1 MQNKITDK
9 AVEKVVEISGFQI
22 SGLQVRTRNA
32 DEADNATGKIAPL
45 WGQFFAR
52 NLPETLPA
60 KTGDGKIYGV
70 YSNYENDANGLFNV
84 TAGVGVMAASAELA
98 NVSIAAGRYM
108 VFECEGEMPA
118 AIIEGW
124 GKVWS
129 YFSGQTEYQRSY
141 LTDFEEYQGPTQAAI
156 YIGIK

>member
-1 MQNKITDK
+1 MQTKI
-9 AVEKVVEISGFQI
+9 VEKIVEISSFQI

-32 DEADNATGKIAPL
+32 DEADNAKGKIGPL
-45 WGQFFAR
+45 WGQFFAK

-60 KTGDGKIYGV
+60 KIGDGKIYGV
-70 YSNYENDANGLFNV
+70 YSNYESDANGLFNV
-84 TAGVGVMAASAELA
+84 TAGVAVMAASAELA
-98 NVSIAAGRYM
+98 NISIAGGRYM
-108 VFECEGEMPA
+108 VFECQGEMPA

-129 YFSGQTEYQRSY
+129 YFANSTEHQRLY
-141 LTDFEEYQGPTQAAI
+141 LTDFEEYQGATQAAI

>member
-1 MQNKITDK
+1 MQTKI
-9 AVEKVVEISGFQI
+9 ININSFQI

-32 DEADNATGKIAPL
+32 DEADNAKGKIGPL

-52 NLPETLPA
+52 NLPETLPTR
-60 KTGDGKIYGV
+60 TGDGKIYGV
-70 YSNYENDANGLFNV
+70 YSHYESDASGLFDV
-84 TAGVGVMAASAELA
+84 TAGVAVMAASAELA
-98 NVSIAAGRYM
+98 NITIAAGRYM
-108 VFECEGEMPA
+108 VFECVGDMPA

-129 YFSGQTEYQRSY
+129 YFSNSTEYQRCY
-141 LTDFEEYQGPTQAAI
+141 LTDFEEYQGPQQATI

>member
-1 MQNKITDK
+1 MSTKI
-9 AVEKVVEISGFQI
+9 ININSFQI

-32 DEADNATGKIAPL
+32 DEADNDKGKIGPL

-52 NLPETLPA
+52 NLPATLPA
-60 KTGDGKIYGV
+60 RTGDGKIYGV
-70 YSNYENDANGLFNV
+70 YSNYESDASGLFDV
-84 TAGVGVMAASAELA
+84 TAGVAVMAASAEFA
-98 NVSIAAGRYM
+98 NITIAAGRYM
-108 VFECEGEMPA
+108 VFDCEGDMPA

-129 YFSGQTEYQRSY
+129 YFSNGTEHQRCY
-141 LTDFEEYQGPTQAAI
+141 LTDFEEYQGPQQAAI